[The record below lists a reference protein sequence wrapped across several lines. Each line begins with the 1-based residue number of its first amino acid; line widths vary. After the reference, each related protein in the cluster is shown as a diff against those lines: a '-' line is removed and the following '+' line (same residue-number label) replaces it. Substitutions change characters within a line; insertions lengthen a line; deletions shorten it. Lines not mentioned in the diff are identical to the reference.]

1 VNAAAGPDD
10 PGAPGEHP
18 KGWKSP
24 AGESRSAS
32 SFPDVVAITDPALCD
47 DELAERTYAV
57 LRAVPRASVGVQLRD
72 RRRMGRA
79 ILGLAERLKSICAEL
94 GAPLYVNDR
103 LDVALATAADG
114 VHLGGGSVGAI
125 DARRLLG
132 SAAFVSIAAHRIDD
146 LDHAATTGVTAALFA
161 PIFSTPGKGPPSG
174 TAVLSEARAR
184 APHLRLYALGGVD
197 AERAPSC
204 IDAGADGVAV
214 VRALWQATDPAA
226 VASSLVEAVRR
237 AAALRKK

>member
-1 VNAAAGPDD
+1 MNATDGPQ
-10 PGAPGEHP
+10 G
-18 KGWKSP
+18 
-24 AGESRSAS
+24 RSAPS
-32 SFPDVVAITDPALCD
+32 LPDVVAITDPALCD
-47 DELAERTYAV
+47 DELAERTYSM
-57 LRAVPRASVGVQLRD
+57 LRAVPPASVAVQLRD
-72 RRRMGRA
+72 RRRPGRA
-79 ILGLAERLKSICAEL
+79 IVALAERLKSICAEF
-94 GAPLYVNDR
+94 GAPFYVNDR

-114 VHLGGGSVGAI
+114 VHLGGGSVRVA

-146 LDHAATTGVTAALFA
+146 LDQAATNGATAVLFA
-161 PIFSTPGKGPPSG
+161 PIFSTPGKGAPCG

-197 AERAPSC
+197 VERAPSC

-214 VRALWQATDPAA
+214 VRAVWEVTDPGA

-237 AAALRKK
+237 AVALRKG